1 MKKLSILGC
10 RGIPGNHGGF
20 ETFAERLSRYL
31 VGRGW
36 QVTVYCE
43 HYTGKQVSEEYWNG
57 IRLVHIPVAEAS
69 AVGTIVFDWKS
80 TLHAA
85 REGNLILTLGYN
97 TAIFCV
103 WYRLKG
109 LTNVINMDGLEWR
122 RQKWSTPEKA
132 WLYLNERFGCWF
144 GNHLVADH
152 PEIENHLATRVSRRK
167 ITMIPYGA
175 ERVGRANAKLLE
187 QYQLTPGNYSI
198 VIARPEPENN
208 ILEIVAAFSSRH
220 RGEKLVVLGNYR
232 PLEND
237 YHKQVLE
244 AASDEVFFPG
254 GIYDQATVGALRYY
268 AALYVHGHSVGGT
281 NPSLVEALGA
291 GASVL
296 AHDNHFNR
304 WVAGPGA
311 RYFGNEADCASAFDE
326 LLGDREALRKMKQ
339 ASLQRFTE
347 GFLAE
352 IECGAYEDL
361 LERAGDGGLSG
372 SMPKPL
378 KKQTA
383 YKSVPVG
390 TTRHRFSRN
399 LLSKPNLLS
408 KKAIKVLSAL
418 KN

>member
-1 MKKLSILGC
+1 MHSVKKLSILGC

-36 QVTVYCE
+36 EVTVYCE
-43 HYTGKQVSEEYWNG
+43 DYTSKQVSEEYWHG
-57 IRLVHIPVAEAS
+57 IRLIHIPVPKSSAS
-69 AVGTIVFDWKS
+69 ATILFDWKS

-97 TAIFCV
+97 TALFCA

-152 PEIENHLATRVSRRK
+152 PEIANHLATRVSRRK

-175 ERVGRANAKLLE
+175 ERVGKADASLLA
-187 QYQLTPGNYSI
+187 QYGLLPGNYSI
-198 VIARPEPENN
+198 IIARPEPENN
-208 ILEIVAAFSSRH
+208 ILEIVSAFSAKR
-220 RGEKLVVLGNYR
+220 RGSKLVVLGNYR
-232 PLEND
+232 PNKND
-237 YHKQVLE
+237 YHKQVVA
-244 AASDEVFFPG
+244 AASDEVVFPG
-254 GIYDQATVGALRYY
+254 GIYDPATVAAIRYY
-268 AALYVHGHSVGGT
+268 ATLYVHGHSVGGT

-296 AHDNHFNR
+296 AHDNHFNQ

-311 RYFGNEADCASAFDE
+311 HYFSAAEDCAQEFDRLLGNADE
-326 LLGDREALRKMKQ
+326 LRRMKI
-339 ASLQRFTE
+339 ASIKRFNE
-347 GFLAE
+347 GFAAE
-352 IECGAYEDL
+352 VECRTYEDL
-361 LERAGDGGLSG
+361 LERALAGDFSKT
-372 SMPKPL
+372 PKRPAPRVEYE
-378 KKQTA
+378 KKPAQT
-383 YKSVPVG
+383 S
-390 TTRHRFSRN
+390 RNRFSE
-399 LLSKPNLLS
+399 
-408 KKAIKVLSAL
+408 AL
-418 KN
+418 PDAGSVMKR